1 MQCPALLGFTQT
13 LSHGNGHPVIDIDD
27 SPHKL
32 FHRIPTNKIQ
42 LAVRDESSPP
52 PANLF
57 LPDTPTALLVFVRG
71 TRRTPLLTHKHKR
84 LMELQ
89 SPTSTVQT
97 GVAGRTNY
105 AQWDKLATDLV
116 EQVETEEKQEAEQES
131 SKVSVIRLSFFFYG
145 VSFFF
150 APHGLNQ

>member
-1 MQCPALLGFTQT
+1 
-13 LSHGNGHPVIDIDD
+13 
-27 SPHKL
+27 
-32 FHRIPTNKIQ
+32 
-42 LAVRDESSPP
+42 
-52 PANLF
+52 
-57 LPDTPTALLVFVRG
+57 
-71 TRRTPLLTHKHKR
+71 
-84 LMELQ
+84 MELQ